1 MLNGEQLAGGVG
13 STGVPLKDQK
23 LPRTKILISWL
34 RAVLWLLRHASFP
47 PAMLSRLSEQLLP
60 FSEDAGA
67 AWFGRANSLLQCH
80 CSLACS
86 WPHPLDVV
94 LEHPRWQV
102 LLWEHSTAL
111 GGLRGL
117 SLTIAGNHVT

>member
-23 LPRTKILISWL
+23 LPGTKILISWL
-34 RAVLWLLRHASFP
+34 RAVLCLLWHASFP

-67 AWFGRANSLLQCH
+67 AWFGRTNSLLQCN

-86 WPHPLDVV
+86 
-94 LEHPRWQV
+94 
-102 LLWEHSTAL
+102 
-111 GGLRGL
+111 
-117 SLTIAGNHVT
+117 